1 MQYRLGRALTELSIF
16 LLKTKEQS
24 MKSKLNPIASALG
37 ITLAATIAATPI
49 AQADQNP
56 FGVSEMSSGYML
68 AAHEEGHKDK
78 EGKCGEGKCGEGKCG
93 EGKDKDK
100 EGKCGEGKCGEGK
113 CGEDKA
119 KDKEGKCG
127 EGKCG
132 EGKCGEKK

>member
-1 MQYRLGRALTELSIF
+1 
-16 LLKTKEQS
+16 

-49 AQADQNP
+49 AQADRNP
-56 FGVSEMSSGYML
+56 FDVSEMSSGYML
-68 AAHEEGHKDK
+68 AGHEDGHKAE

-93 EGKDKDK
+93 EGK
-100 EGKCGEGKCGEGK
+100 CGEG
-113 CGEDKA
+113 

-132 EGKCGEKK
+132 EGKCGEKKKE

>member
-1 MQYRLGRALTELSIF
+1 MSKF
-16 LLKTKEQS
+16 
-24 MKSKLNPIASALG
+24 KLNPIASALG
-37 ITLAATIAATPI
+37 ITLAATIAASPI

-68 AAHEEGHKDK
+68 AGAD

-113 CGEDKA
+113 CGEDK
-119 KDKEGKCG
+119 KDKE
-127 EGKCG
+127 
-132 EGKCGEKK
+132 

>member
-1 MQYRLGRALTELSIF
+1 
-16 LLKTKEQS
+16 

-68 AAHEEGHKDK
+68 AGAE

-93 EGKDKDK
+93 DEMKKGAE

-113 CGEDKA
+113 AKGHDKDKA
-119 KDKEGKCG
+119 EGKAKGHDKDKEGKCG
-127 EGKCG
+127 E
-132 EGKCGEKK
+132 KKE

>member
-1 MQYRLGRALTELSIF
+1 
-16 LLKTKEQS
+16 

-68 AAHEEGHKDK
+68 AGHEEGHDGKAE

-93 EGKDKDK
+93 EGKAKGHDKEMKGEGKAKGHDKDK

-113 CGEDKA
+113 CGEDK
-119 KDKEGKCG
+119 KE
-127 EGKCG
+127 
-132 EGKCGEKK
+132 

>member
-1 MQYRLGRALTELSIF
+1 
-16 LLKTKEQS
+16 

-49 AQADQNP
+49 ALADQNP

-68 AAHEEGHKDK
+68 AGHEDGHD
-78 EGKCGEGKCGEGKCG
+78 GKAEEGKCGEGKCG

-113 CGEDKA
+113 CGEG
-119 KDKEGKCG
+119 KDKEGA
-127 EGKCG
+127 
-132 EGKCGEKK
+132 KKE